1 MTSYINLIFRIRG
14 LVSVLAHANPH
25 RVTGITLPPVDA
37 RDFTFCSFIVVPGL
51 GEAMKKEEERK
62 TALSPLS
69 LCSQVIP
76 NLYLYAVILAR
87 AVPSPFHWPDHVACI

>member
-1 MTSYINLIFRIRG
+1 M
-14 LVSVLAHANPH
+14 LAHANPH

-62 TALSPLS
+62 TALSPQPLLS
-69 LCSQVIP
+69 SNSEPVFVCCYTGASCSLPIS
-76 NLYLYAVILAR
+76 LA
-87 AVPSPFHWPDHVACI
+87 